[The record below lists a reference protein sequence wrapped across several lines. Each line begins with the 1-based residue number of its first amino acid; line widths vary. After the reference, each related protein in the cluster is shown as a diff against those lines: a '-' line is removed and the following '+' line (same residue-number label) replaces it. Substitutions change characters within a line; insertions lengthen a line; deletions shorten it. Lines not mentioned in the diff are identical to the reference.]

1 MAQKFD
7 VTNALYELQRSI
19 LQHKWKFSL
28 EDHIHHAMAVNSI
41 LFLSRG
47 QCPDNLSPHF
57 NEEDISATIKK
68 IELMYD
74 FNKPRMQMTTITDMI
89 SITQNLNTETIGRDK
104 ATVKLLELE
113 LLPNER
119 KFTKGILELVK
130 KLPRVPITEFEL
142 RRMFRHSVNSGAAL
156 RTMYMTI
163 LLTEALLSNTLDKDL
178 DWEDAD
184 FVKLSRI
191 VNNMVKEI
199 KLMDLDK
206 CSKAI
211 DVAELQLLQ
220 LANDVHPF
228 KKAIVKG
235 IINMIG
241 KLPTNDLKDE
251 GSLGENELSCT
262 FFDPLLSR
270 LIANPLNNV
279 HLRWSDIMAPE
290 TARQRPDAVISKIN
304 QLSFGSLHG
313 FGESK
318 IQCTSKC
325 GDDPTEDNACSPYHM
340 LAAQP
345 DFASQK
351 TALHE
356 TVIKAGHLFALYP

>member
-130 KLPRVPITEFEL
+130 KLPR
-142 RRMFRHSVNSGAAL
+142 
-156 RTMYMTI
+156 YMTI

-313 FGESK
+313 F
-318 IQCTSKC
+318 
-325 GDDPTEDNACSPYHM
+325 
-340 LAAQP
+340 
-345 DFASQK
+345 
-351 TALHE
+351 
-356 TVIKAGHLFALYP
+356 